1 MNYLITGTSGYLGKN
16 LANFLEKKGN
26 KVFRCGRDL
35 KRKNQIY
42 FNLEEKIFIN
52 EKILK
57 KTNILIHCAYSF
69 DASSIKVS
77 RKINVEGTKKLYKI
91 ASKNKIKIIYISS
104 ISAFK
109 GCKSVHGKIK
119 LEIES
124 LTKKYNGIII
134 RPGLI
139 YSKKVEGAM
148 FGSLINLTKK
158 IPIIP
163 LIDNGNQILYMCE
176 LETLCKLIHQTSN
189 KNNKNNFILA
199 ANKTPITFKQILQI
213 IILKYNLKRLLV
225 PFPSIIILTL
235 LKICENFN
243 IKLRLQSD
251 SLVSIL
257 NANKNPSFKNLNEY
271 KINFPTFQKDFK

>member
-1 MNYLITGTSGYLGKN
+1 MYNS
-16 LANFLEKKGN
+16 
-26 KVFRCGRDL
+26 
-35 KRKNQIY
+35 
-42 FNLEEKIFIN
+42 
-52 EKILK
+52 
-57 KTNILIHCAYSF
+57 YS
-69 DASSIKVS
+69 IS
-77 RKINVEGTKKLYKI
+77 R
-91 ASKNKIKIIYISS
+91 IIYISS

-199 ANKTPITFKQILQI
+199 ANKIDDISHEKDIFSLYELGMGDPMPVSAQSGRSLGNLLDEIHARLPERAAKKKIGDDVVNLAI
-213 IILKYNLKRLLV
+213 IGMPNVGKSSLMNN
-225 PFPSIIILTL
+225 L
-235 LKICENFN
+235 LKEEKSIVTD
-243 IKLRLQSD
+243 IAGTTRDAVD
-251 SLVSIL
+251 SYL
-257 NANKNPSFKNLNEY
+257 KHFE
-271 KINFPTFQKDFK
+271 